1 MTEMQVAEGPAK
13 RKRKNPYI
21 AHLAEFSFRPDQDW
35 PVKKA
40 CEMFTQSAREDYDII
55 YFEDCIAGMRHLPSE
70 SVDLVVADPPFGLN
84 FTGCEAIYNRVS
96 DNVEKGYVDV
106 NEEYGDFTSRWIAEL
121 PRLMCD
127 HASAYIFS
135 GWTNLK
141 EVLCA
146 IDDVGLK
153 VKNHIIW
160 KYQFGVFTTTK
171 FVSCH
176 YHVLFVVKDEQKYFF
191 NRIQHYNE
199 DVWTINRPYKAG
211 QKKNGTKLPEAVIRK
226 CIDFSSSPGDLVLDP
241 FMGNGTTAVV
251 ARANFRHYLGFEIN
265 KRMHPCIESGLSA
278 VQPGQAYLPYEDR
291 LPSIDDLKKQYPAAY
306 REFIKRQQAK

>member
-1 MTEMQVAEGPAK
+1 MAEMQVTEVPTK

-21 AHLAEFSFRPDQDW
+21 AHLAEFGFGPDQDW
-35 PVKKA
+35 PVEQA
-40 CEMFTQSAREDYDII
+40 RERFNQSASAEHDVIFY
-55 YFEDCIAGMRHLPSE
+55 EDCIAGMQRLLPGSI
-70 SVDLVVADPPFGLN
+70 DLVIADPPFGLN
-84 FTGCEAIYNRVS
+84 FTGKEAIYNRDS
-96 DNVEKGYVDV
+96 ENVQKGYVDV

-121 PRLMCD
+121 PRIMRD

-146 IDDVGLK
+146 IADANLI
-153 VKNHIIW
+153 VKNHVIW

-176 YHVLFVVKDEQKYFF
+176 YHVLFVVKDERKYFF

-251 ARANFRHYLGFEIN
+251 SRANFRHYLGFEIN
-265 KRMHPCIESGLSA
+265 KRMRPCIESGLSA
-278 VQPGQAYLPYEDR
+278 VHPGQEYVPYTER
-291 LPSIDDLKKQYPAAY
+291 LPTIDDLKRQYPAAY
-306 REFIKRQQAK
+306 REFIKRQQGK